1 MKQKLLQIIL
11 SASLFAGLLAPAL
24 PAYAAGASISLT
36 ANKATVPAGGSLII
50 AVYMNGGGAPIN
62 AVQADLSYPASKLQY
77 VGFSASGSAF
87 EIGATSGGGDGSA
100 SLARGTI
107 SSVSGSGLVGTV
119 TFKALAGS
127 GSASISVAGSSS
139 LVADGSAVPYGSSGV
154 SVSFGAVA
162 AASGSSAAPAK
173 PAAPAPPKDTT
184 APVITAVKPTGVGA
198 FGATITWATSE
209 PADSVIEYGL
219 DTNYGLSTSV
229 TAPSTA
235 HSVPLNS
242 NFIAPLTLIHYRVKS
257 TDGAGNVATG
267 TDQTLQ
273 LPGVPVTVIVK
284 GPDGKPQPGATVTL
298 DGASGTTDS
307 NGSVTLAS
315 GLGNKKI
322 TTVYQGVS
330 VQKPITVAKTAKPL
344 PPYQLD
350 LAKKPLNPWMLTS
363 LGLFVITL
371 TLLAIDAMLFGSRI
385 LARITGLHFISHKP
399 ATASA
404 APSAVAVAPPRPAP
418 SAPEAPIRISRF
430 GEPKIHPPTPV
441 LTPEPE
447 PEPTPEP
454 APAPPAA
461 PAPVLSVDD
470 GKPLDPE
477 SSVARLMGDEPLQVT
492 PPTEMAKAAPLKI
505 SLKPLAQ
512 TELTAPLVVPKPAVA
527 APKAA
532 THTHRK
538 KSTAAKKKSIKVR

>member
-24 PAYAAGASISLT
+24 PVYAAGASISLT
-36 ANKATVPAGGSLII
+36 ANRATVPAGGSLII

-62 AVQADLSYPASKLQY
+62 AVQADLTYPASKLQY

-154 SVSFGAVA
+154 SVSFGAAA
-162 AASGSSAAPAK
+162 AASGSSSVAAK

-184 APVITAVKPTGVGA
+184 APVITVVKPTGVTA
-198 FGATITWATSE
+198 FAATVTWTTSE
-209 PADSVIEYGL
+209 PADSVVEYGL
-219 DTNYGLSTSV
+219 DNTYGLSTSV
-229 TAPSTA
+229 SAPSTA
-235 HSVPLNS
+235 HSVVLNS
-242 NFIAPLTLIHYRVKS
+242 SFLTPLTLLHYRVKS

-298 DGASGTTDS
+298 DGATGTTDS
-307 NGSVTLAS
+307 AGSVTLAS

-363 LGLFVITL
+363 IGLFVVTL
-371 TLLAIDAMLFGSRI
+371 TLLAIDAMLFGSRV
-385 LARITGLHFISHKP
+385 LARVTGLHFTHHTPVASSV
-399 ATASA
+399 TASA
-404 APSAVAVAPPRPAP
+404 PHIAETPLAETPAASPAP
-418 SAPEAPIRISRF
+418 ASSVRISRF
-430 GEPKIHPPTPV
+430 GEPKIHPP
-441 LTPEPE
+441 
-447 PEPTPEP
+447 
-454 APAPPAA
+454 APAATVVAPPPSVESA
-461 PAPVLSVDD
+461 PPLSVDD
-470 GKPLDPE
+470 GTPLDPE
-477 SSVARLMGDEPLQVT
+477 SSVARLMGDEPLQIT
-492 PPTEMAKAAPLKI
+492 PPSEKAAPLTI
-505 SLKPLAQ
+505 SLKPLL
-512 TELTAPLVVPKPAVA
+512 EPEPTAPLIAS
-527 APKAA
+527 APKIAVPHKKAA
-532 THTHRK
+532 AHSLHK
-538 KSTAAKKKSIKVR
+538 KAVTKKKSIKVS